1 MSAASG
7 FLSAPVHLREGL
19 RILVGRPIT
28 ALLGVATLAL
38 GLVLVALAAWSNGQ
52 VGHLQATLDADLRLH
67 AALSPTLDE
76 AQTKAVL
83 EKVATDAAVRSVRW
97 VGPKE
102 QKKHLEAILG
112 ADLLEGLDEAVFPVG
127 GMAEI
132 AVTRATVVDADALQA
147 FRTRLE
153 SIESIDGIDAFPFD
167 SRHIKVL
174 LDAASVTRLAGLVL
188 GLIALLAAGLVVFL
202 FVQTALS
209 SIATSVEILRAFGA
223 TAGFIRARFFFAAGV
238 VGLAGA
244 AVAVAFALVL
254 SGPLSELVSV
264 IPVGADS
271 AAGASEVASGPAGL
285 MLYVWA
291 LGGGLV
297 VAMVGCA
304 LALSGR
310 AGVKVGSTHEVTR
323 PRSGAES

>member
-19 RILVGRPIT
+19 RILLRRPVT

-38 GLVLVALAAWSNGQ
+38 GLLLVALAAWSSVQ
-52 VGHLQATLDADLRLH
+52 VVNLQATLDADLRLH

-83 EKVATDAAVRSVRW
+83 ERVASDSAVRSVRW
-97 VGPKE
+97 IGPKE
-102 QKKHLEAILG
+102 QKANLEAILG
-112 ADLLEGLDEAVFPVG
+112 AELLEGLDEAVFPVG

-132 AVTRATVVDADALQA
+132 ALTRTTVVDADALQA
-147 FRTRLE
+147 FRTRLA
-153 SIESIDGIDAFPFD
+153 SIDSVDGIDAFPFD

-174 LDAASVTRLAGLVL
+174 LDAASVTRLAGLGL
-188 GLIALLAAGLVVFL
+188 GLIALLTAGLVVFL

-209 SIATSVEILRAFGA
+209 SIAASVEILRAFGA

-254 SGPLSELVSV
+254 SGPLSELVSI
-264 IPVGADS
+264 IPVSGSARGAT
-271 AAGASEVASGPAGL
+271 GPSGVL
-285 MLYVWA
+285 LYAWA
-291 LGGGLV
+291 LSGGLA
-297 VAMVGCA
+297 VAMIGCA
-304 LALSGR
+304 LALSGPAAVKSGSSQEA
-310 AGVKVGSTHEVTR
+310 AGA
-323 PRSGAES
+323 RSGAER